1 MCEEVS
7 ISILELLKLLVP
19 IVNLAKLLTPAIIII
34 YTIVDLFLSTKSGN
48 QEQVKKTLKKF
59 PIRITAVILVFMIPS
74 IVKNAIYM
82 VDSSIDYKGVSCL
95 LHVDNDV
102 INNAKYKQVLEIL
115 KNDDSDKNDYNTAVE
130 YINSI
135 TDPDMKKSLEIEAG
149 ILALKIKDKDNEALE
164 AMRNRL
170 KKASLIKINDAK
182 FKSSGAPYSSR
193 GMEVVT
199 YAKTFV
205 GKLPY
210 VWGGTS
216 LEYGADCSGFVQQ
229 VYAHFGVPIS
239 RTTYTQVN
247 DGEHVDFSGLKN
259 GDYSKLQPGDLI
271 IMNNN
276 PALQEGHVVMYIGN
290 GQDVEEES
298 TNTGCVIRNLK
309 DKIHP
314 NTVIN
319 DVRRI
324 IN

>member
-48 QEQVKKTLKKF
+48 QELVKKTLKKF

-82 VDSSIDYKGVSCL
+82 VDSSIDYNGVSCL

-115 KNDDSDKNDYNTAVE
+115 KNDDSDTNDYNTAVE

-135 TDPDMKKSLEIEAG
+135 TDPDMKKSLETEAG
-149 ILALKIKDKDNEALE
+149 KLALKIDEDKSKALDKVRE
-164 AMRNRL
+164 RL
-170 KKASLIKINDAK
+170 KKSSALKKNNDSFNAS
-182 FKSSGAPYSSR
+182 APYSSR
-193 GMEVVT
+193 GAEVAA

-210 VWGGTS
+210 VFGGES
-216 LEYGADCSGFVQQ
+216 LVYGADCSGFVQQ
-229 VYAHFGVPIS
+229 VYAHFGVSIS
-239 RTTYTQVN
+239 RTTYTQIN
-247 DGEHVDFSGLKN
+247 DGVAVDHSGIAK
-259 GDYSKLQPGDLI
+259 GDYSKLKPGDLVI
-271 IMNNN
+271 CGGGN
-276 PALQEGHVVMYIGN
+276 HVQMYIGD
-290 GQDVEEES
+290 GQVVHES
-298 TNTGCVIRNLK
+298 NETTGCIISPLSPAGLVG
-309 DKIHP
+309 
-314 NTVIN
+314 
-319 DVRRI
+319 VRRI
-324 IN
+324 ID